1 MLPSVIIGL
10 HMGFHIMKNN
20 FNSGISEMKSIKLL
34 QAANSECTEKVF
46 IIRMCECVKDR
57 LLKLQIRTSFYP
69 TSANEETLS
78 EWEEI
83 AEVADDILKKYKD
96 DEIDDELEDMIMDMK
111 EKILDYHMNY
121 QGISRLVI

>member
-1 MLPSVIIGL
+1 M
-10 HMGFHIMKNN
+10 
-20 FNSGISEMKSIKLL
+20 
-34 QAANSECTEKVF
+34 
-46 IIRMCECVKDR
+46 
-57 LLKLQIRTSFYP
+57 
-69 TSANEETLS
+69 S